1 MRPIGLRAGRPGSA
15 KITFARRPLTR
26 AGRAG
31 GVKDVRARLAEAEDA
46 LEAIRSGQA
55 DALVGT
61 GSRSGEVF
69 TLRGSDEPYRVFVE
83 AMNEGAVAL
92 DLRGTILYCNQR
104 FAEMVNTP
112 IERVRGSAF
121 RKFVA
126 AAEGSD
132 VQGLLERAGQGGAM
146 GECTLCTDDGTPVS
160 VYLSARP
167 LYAGGVQGTCL
178 VATDITAHKAA
189 ALQQSERRFRAL
201 TENSSDAIAL
211 VSADGTILYA
221 SPSSSRVLG
230 YSSAEVVG
238 RSQFEFVHSD
248 DLERA
253 AGLLRD
259 VVQQPGGRT
268 TAEYRMRHRDGSWR
282 WIERVDVNLLAEPS
296 VEAIVTNYRDI
307 TERKLAEV
315 QITRQVETLSRLSAS
330 TQRLSETLNLR
341 QLAEEVVATCVES
354 FAASL
359 AWLGRLEGDGAI
371 RLLACSPSDASAP
384 YDAAVRWEGARDTK
398 DATALAIGTGAPA
411 ILDDLA
417 GTPALPERSPL
428 NPPPWLSRAA
438 VAAVRSAGAFPL
450 ISRTKT
456 FGVLVLHSDQPGFF
470 TAERVEFLQAY
481 ARQVAAALENAR
493 LFEEADRRVLQ
504 LQALRDVDAAIAS
517 SLDLRVIL
525 DVFLDKV
532 TAQLRV
538 EAGSVLLF
546 NPHTLTFDYAA
557 GRGFRG
563 AALRHS
569 RLRLG
574 QGHAGRAALT
584 GLIVNVPELAKDPG
598 DFGQTPELLGEGFVA
613 YWAVPLIAKGQVK
626 GILEIFRRTPFAPD
640 QEWLDFLATL
650 AGQAAIAIDNVG
662 LFNDLQRSNADLSLA
677 YDTTLEGWS
686 HALDLRDQET
696 EGHTRR
702 VVDMTIRLARAMS
715 VPDADLTAFRRGAL
729 LHDIGKMAIPDSILL
744 KPGPLTEDEWAIMRR
759 HPQIAYDLLSPIVYL
774 RPVLDIPYFHHE
786 KWDGTGYPRGMKG
799 EQIPLAARIF
809 AVADVW
815 DALRSDRPYRPAWPD
830 AKAKAYILAEAGTF
844 FDPEVVKVFVE
855 LV

>member
-1 MRPIGLRAGRPGSA
+1 MRQ
-15 KITFARRPLTR
+15 KIRSTA
-26 AGRAG
+26 RAG
-31 GVKDVRARLAEAEDA
+31 GIEDVRARLAEAEEA
-46 LEAIRSGQA
+46 LEAIRSGRV

-61 GSRSGEVF
+61 GSRSGEVL

-83 AMNEGAVAL
+83 AMSEGAVAL
-92 DLRGTILYCNQR
+92 DLPGTILYSNQR

-126 AAEGSD
+126 GTEASD
-132 VQGLLERAGQGGAM
+132 VQDLLERARHGGAM
-146 GECTLCTDDGTPVS
+146 GECTLCTDEGTPVS

-167 LYAGGVQGTCL
+167 LYAGGVKGICL
-178 VATDITAHKAA
+178 VVTDITAHKQAG
-189 ALQQSERRFRAL
+189 LQQSERRFRAL
-201 TENSSDAIAL
+201 TENSSDGIAL
-211 VSADGTILYA
+211 VSADGAVLYA

-230 YSSAEVVG
+230 YSSGEVVG
-238 RSQFEFVHSD
+238 HSQFEFVHSD

-253 AGLLRD
+253 TGLLRN
-259 VVQQPGGRT
+259 VARHPGSRT
-268 TAEYRMRHRDGSWR
+268 MAEYRMRHKDGSWR
-282 WIERVDVNLLAEPS
+282 WIERIDVNLLAEPS
-296 VEAIVTNYRDI
+296 VQAIVTNYRDI

-330 TQRLSETLNLR
+330 TQRLSETLNLH
-341 QLAEEVVATCVES
+341 QLAEEIVSTCIAS
-354 FAASL
+354 FATSL

-371 RLLACSPSDASAP
+371 RLLACSPSDASTS

-398 DATALAIGTGAPA
+398 GATARAITTGAPA
-411 ILDDLA
+411 ILDDLT
-417 GTPALPERSPL
+417 G
-428 NPPPWLSRAA
+428 NPPPWLSGVA
-438 VAAVRSAGAFPL
+438 VAGLRSVGAFPL

-470 TAERVEFLQAY
+470 TADRVEFLQAY

-504 LQALRDVDAAIAS
+504 LQALRDLDAAIVS
-517 SLDLRVIL
+517 SLDLRVML

-538 EAGSVLLF
+538 DAGSVLLF
-546 NPHTLTFDYAA
+546 NPHTQTFDFAA

-569 RLRLG
+569 HLHIG
-574 QGHAGRAALT
+574 EGHAGRAALT
-584 GLIVNVPELAKDPG
+584 GRIVNVPDLVTDPG
-598 DFGQTPELLGEGFVA
+598 DFGQTPELLGEGFAA
-613 YWAVPLIAKGQVK
+613 YWAVPLTAKGQVK

-662 LFNDLQRSNADLSLA
+662 LFDDLQRSNADLSVA

-686 HALDLRDQET
+686 RALDLRDKET
-696 EGHTRR
+696 EGHTQR
-702 VVDMTIRLARAMS
+702 VTEMGIRLARAMG
-715 VPDADLTAFRRGAL
+715 VPDADLTALRRGAL
-729 LHDIGKMAIPDSILL
+729 LHDIGKMAVPDSILL
-744 KPGPLTEDEWAIMRR
+744 KPGPLTEEEWTIMRR
-759 HPQIAYDLLSPIVYL
+759 HPQLAYDLLSPIAYL
-774 RPVLDIPYFHHE
+774 RPALDIPYSHHE

-799 EQIPLAARIF
+799 EQISLAARIF

-815 DALRSDRPYRPAWPD
+815 DALRSNRPYRPAWSD
-830 AKAKAYILAEAGTF
+830 AKAKAYILEEAGTS
-844 FDPEVVKVFVE
+844 FDPEVVKVFLG

>member
-1 MRPIGLRAGRPGSA
+1 MR
-15 KITFARRPLTR
+15 RRLNSKE
-26 AGRAG
+26 RAG
-31 GVKDVRARLAEAEDA
+31 GIRDVRARLAEAEGA
-46 LEAIRSGQA
+46 LEAIRSGRA

-61 GSRSGEVF
+61 GARSGEVL

-92 DLRGTILYCNQR
+92 DQRGTILYCNRR

-121 RKFVA
+121 RKFVD
-126 AAEGSD
+126 AAEDSN
-132 VQGLLERAGQGGAM
+132 VEGLLERARQGGAM

-211 VSADGTILYA
+211 VSADGAILYA

-230 YSSAEVVG
+230 YSSGEIVG
-238 RSQFEFVHSD
+238 RSQFEFVHPD

-268 TAEYRMRHRDGSWR
+268 TAECRMRHKDGSWR
-282 WIERVDVNLLAEPS
+282 WIERVAVNLLAEPS
-296 VEAIVTNYRDI
+296 VQAIVTNYRDI
-307 TERKLAEV
+307 TDRKLAEV
-315 QITRQVETLSRLSAS
+315 QVTRQVETLSRLSES

-341 QLAEEVVATCVES
+341 QLAEEVVATCVAS
-354 FAASL
+354 FAANL

-371 RLLACSPSDASAP
+371 RLLACFPSDTSTS
-384 YDAAVRWEGARDTK
+384 YDAAVRWDGARDAK
-398 DATALAIGTGAPA
+398 NATALAIGTRAPA
-411 ILDDLA
+411 ILDDLT
-417 GTPALPERSPL
+417 GTPDLPERWPL
-428 NPPPWLSRAA
+428 NPPPWVSRA
-438 VAAVRSAGAFPL
+438 VVTAVRSAGAFPL

-456 FGVLVLHSDQPGFF
+456 FGVLVLYSHQRGFF

-532 TAQLRV
+532 TTQLRV

-569 RLRLG
+569 RLRFG

-584 GLIVNVPELAKDPG
+584 GRVVNVAELAKDPG
-598 DFGQTPELLGEGFVA
+598 DFGQTPELLAEGFVA

-686 HALDLRDQET
+686 HALDLRDKET

-715 VPDADLTAFRRGAL
+715 VPDADLTSFRRGAL
-729 LHDIGKMAIPDSILL
+729 LHDIGKMAIPDNILL
-744 KPGPLTEDEWAIMRR
+744 KPGPLTEDERAIMRR

-799 EQIPLAARIF
+799 EQIPLGARIF

-815 DALRSDRPYRPAWPD
+815 DALRSDRPYRPAWSD

-844 FDPEVVKVFVE
+844 FDPAVVKVFAG